1 MNCFHIPLQLNRN
14 GMEIIMNKLFENQ
27 LCVVTGAASGIGR
40 AIAERFLEEGAD
52 LIIADYDEKTA
63 SEVFCNNSHVID
75 IIKAD
80 ATKIEDLEKIAQSVE
95 KTGRNLKSVVPTVGN
110 GPQNPIENIT
120 PEEFHLILDLNVF
133 SSFFTV
139 QKLLPYMEEGSSIV
153 LISSIAG
160 FQGGENALVYN
171 AAKAAI
177 RSMARSF
184 AGELAKRRIRAN
196 AISPGPT
203 DTKGFSDFVHD
214 DPDTRNAILSMIPIG
229 HIGQPYE
236 IASVAALL
244 TSDQASY
251 VTRAEVIIDGG
262 FTNR

>member
-1 MNCFHIPLQLNRN
+1 MKL
-14 GMEIIMNKLFENQ
+14 LFENE
-27 LCVVTGAASGIGR
+27 LCVVTGAANGIGR

-52 LIIADYDEKTA
+52 LIIADYDVKTA
-63 SEVFCNNSHVID
+63 SEVFSQNMHVLD
-75 IIKAD
+75 IVKAD
-80 ATKIEDLEKIAQSVE
+80 ATRIGDLEKIAESV
-95 KTGRNLKSVVPTVGN
+95 KNTGRRLKAVVPTVGN
-110 GPQNPIENIT
+110 GPQNPIPDIT
-120 PEEFHLILDLNVF
+120 PEEFHLVLDLNVF

-139 QKLLPYMEEGSSIV
+139 QKLLPYMSEGSAIV

-184 AGELAKRRIRAN
+184 AGELAKRGIRAN

-203 DTKGFSDFVHD
+203 DTRGFSDFVHD
-214 DPDTRNAILSMIPIG
+214 DPDIRSGILSMIPIG
-229 HIGQPYE
+229 HIGKPSE
-236 IASVAALL
+236 IAAVAAFLA
-244 TSDQASY
+244 SDQSSY
-251 VTRAEVIIDGG
+251 VTGAEVITDGG